1 MRPDRVPVTLAWF
14 RPALT
19 LVSLVAFLVF
29 GTLAV
34 KRFRGQRPES
44 SEAGASG
51 SELRQDPDRRE
62 RARVHVAITDSRHG
76 RRGTLWWS
84 GSRDRRDSSPAR
96 ASRPRSGPPRRRSF

>member
-34 KRFRGQRPES
+34 KRFRGQRPE
-44 SEAGASG
+44 
-51 SELRQDPDRRE
+51 
-62 RARVHVAITDSRHG
+62 
-76 RRGTLWWS
+76 
-84 GSRDRRDSSPAR
+84 
-96 ASRPRSGPPRRRSF
+96 